1 VLALYWQ
8 YAQYRL
14 RERAARYEEHCAL
27 WHYRYQPQ
35 QYLAAMITTL
45 AGGLEVNAKEIQVL
59 ICAVLHLRYLCES
72 AERASGHPAMYP
84 PLEEPKPHCQS
95 VQILRLK
102 G

>member
-1 VLALYWQ
+1 MLTNANAGRTKLHQ
-8 YAQYRL
+8 H
-14 RERAARYEEHCAL
+14 AACSL
-27 WHYRYQPQ
+27 WEGAGVAWGGACRF
-35 QYLAAMITTL
+35 AATTL

-72 AERASGHPAMYP
+72 AERAIGHPAMYP